1 MIKAVFFDIDGTLVS
16 FHTHRVSEATR
27 QAIRQLRTQGIKVF
41 IATGRHLQVIN
52 NLGDLEFD
60 GYVTLNG
67 SCCYI
72 GRDRVIYRRMIPEI
86 ALEHLIK
93 YQEEKETFPCIFVR
107 EKDMFINY
115 NNQHTR
121 EVFRMLDFPEPVV
134 KDIHEATRE
143 GVFQL
148 IAFFSE
154 QQEDRIMQA
163 LPECEATR
171 WNPLFTDVVPV
182 GGNKSIGMEKILA
195 YFGISREET
204 MAFGD
209 GGNDIPMLEYAG
221 IGVAMGNASEEVQ
234 RHAHRHF
241 AVRVNALEV
250 AVQNLGLVGVH
261 LESTQNNEL
270 ILTVELHRED
280 GSVELFLLQVV
291 IDFVVIERDKRSVNV
306 VAVDN
311 ARHFVFATQA
321 AARTRSLLF
330 TQDSGEI
337 HLS

>member
-1 MIKAVFFDIDGTLVS
+1 MADEALVDLDGRAVF
-16 FHTHRVSEATR
+16 A
-27 QAIRQLRTQGIKVF
+27 A
-41 IATGRHLQVIN
+41 
-52 NLGDLEFD
+52 
-60 GYVTLNG
+60 
-67 SCCYI
+67 
-72 GRDRVIYRRMIPEI
+72 
-86 ALEHLIK
+86 
-93 YQEEKETFPCIFVR
+93 
-107 EKDMFINY
+107 
-115 NNQHTR
+115 
-121 EVFRMLDFPEPVV
+121 
-134 KDIHEATRE
+134 
-143 GVFQL
+143 
-148 IAFFSE
+148 
-154 QQEDRIMQA
+154 
-163 LPECEATR
+163 
-171 WNPLFTDVVPV
+171 
-182 GGNKSIGMEKILA
+182 
-195 YFGISREET
+195 
-204 MAFGD
+204 
-209 GGNDIPMLEYAG
+209 
-221 IGVAMGNASEEVQ
+221 EEVQ

-250 AVQNLGLVGVH
+250 AVQDLGLVGVH

>member
-72 GRDRVIYRRMIPEI
+72 GRDRVIYRRMIP
-86 ALEHLIK
+86 
-93 YQEEKETFPCIFVR
+93 

-234 RHAHRHF
+234 RHA
-241 AVRVNALEV
+241 
-250 AVQNLGLVGVH
+250 
-261 LESTQNNEL
+261 
-270 ILTVELHRED
+270 
-280 GSVELFLLQVV
+280 
-291 IDFVVIERDKRSVNV
+291 DFVTSG
-306 VAVDN
+306 VDDEGIVH
-311 ARHFVFATQA
+311 ALKHFHIGG
-321 AARTRSLLF
+321 L
-330 TQDSGEI
+330 
-337 HLS
+337 